1 MSYTPII
8 KFKKLHPNAQIPK
21 AWSPNAVGLDIHAYL
36 ISETGRFNKAM
47 VPPNTTVNIGTGL
60 AVEPPPGYFIF
71 VVPRSGLGRYSISVT
86 NSPGT
91 IDPDYRGEIR
101 VLVYNGG
108 IEPFYVEHGMRLAQL
123 ILMPAP
129 RYRIEEVYVLS
140 HTERG
145 DRGFGSTG
153 T

>member
-1 MSYTPII
+1 MNEIPTL
-8 KFKKLHPNAQIPK
+8 KFKRLHPNAQIPR
-21 AWSPNAVGLDIHAYL
+21 AWSPDAVGLDIHAYL
-36 ISETGRFNKAM
+36 ISETGRYNKAV
-47 VPPNTTVNIGTGL
+47 VPPQTTVNIGTGL
-60 AVEPPPGYFIF
+60 AVEAPPGYFIF
-71 VVPRSGLGRYSISVT
+71 VVPRSGLGKYSISVT

-91 IDPDYRGEIR
+91 IDPDYRGEIQ

-108 IEPFYVEHGMRLAQL
+108 IENFYVEHGMRIGQL

-129 RYRIEEVYVLS
+129 RYRIIEAATLS
-140 HTERG
+140 PTERG